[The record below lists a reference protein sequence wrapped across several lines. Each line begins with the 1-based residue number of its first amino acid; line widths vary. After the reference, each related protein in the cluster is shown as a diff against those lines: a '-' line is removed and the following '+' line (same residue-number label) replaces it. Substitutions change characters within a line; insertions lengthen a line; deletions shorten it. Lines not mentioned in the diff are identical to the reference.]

1 MAGEKIKIDIGSDMG
16 PGEILQYIGQLQG
29 MKDSKQ
35 ANARAERM
43 AVLQEANIKYQNDV
57 RDRTDNITK
66 ASSTWAGKG
75 LNFGQLSSPN
85 PASLSAAFGQ
95 ALPSYNERW
104 QGYKRQ
110 TSANGVENPDEGAF
124 VDATNQSNQRYM
136 NAVINRFN
144 GIVAT
149 YQDQGWD
156 NDEIY
161 KKMQADYSADMVF
174 KNASALGMQGNLTY
188 ETPAGDK
195 TILQKLGITKKTM
208 DGGAEFDAYGK
219 TGAVVA
225 GGTAGLIADTVQMN
239 RLTSEQLKQV
249 AMSQKGT
256 GPAPWLPDYQRYKV
270 DGKNFKKGD
279 YKLDKKGNKIVIGTR
294 KGSEGISAE
303 AFKEKYKIT
312 KKEFGDGT
320 TDKAQKALR
329 RLARPE
335 STIAKSSAYVKSLAK
350 NLNNSSAKELLKTS
364 AKGAGSF
371 AVPGLVYGLADA
383 GVKAVTKEG
392 TVGREVGEIGTTVAA
407 TAASGIYQK
416 VKKMGF
422 RKALAKI
429 AKQGGVGLASRVAA
443 KGALGAAGA
452 GFTGGASAILTLGLI
467 GKDLVDIYNI
477 LNED

>member
-16 PGEILQYIGQLQG
+16 PGEILQYVSQLQG
-29 MKDSKQ
+29 MKDNKQ

-256 GPAPWLPDYQRYKV
+256 GPAQYRPVYETYKV

-279 YKLDKKGNKIVIGTR
+279 VKLDKKGNKIV
-294 KGSEGISAE
+294 KSLKEGSGLHY
-303 AFKEKYKIT
+303 KEFQKKYGMT
-312 KKEFGDGT
+312 KADFGDGT
-320 TDKAQKALR
+320 NAKAQKALR

-392 TVGREVGEIGTTVAA
+392 TVGREVGEIGTTVAG
-407 TAASGIYQK
+407 TAASGIYEK